1 MELLN
6 LDHIYE
12 CAFIAEGWPSV
23 LGQLADLTGA
33 VGGGIFMLNGDLEN
47 WTASQGLA
55 ETMSAFVK
63 GRILHQMNRPT
74 RVDAVGQHSFI
85 TEADAFK
92 LEELDDHPLY
102 RDFLR
107 PRGLGWSAR
116 TSVRLPTGDSII
128 LTMERAQAAGPIP
141 PESLIGI
148 NALRP
153 HLARAAFISARMR
166 LENAKTAT
174 QTLAMLGL
182 PALVLNQNGRVIAAN
197 RLIENLKDTLVYRA
211 QDRVALTD
219 IRADQLLSQ
228 AIINAADDEFA
239 VPYSFSVSNVAGQAS
254 MVAHVI
260 PVRGQSRDVFLRSA
274 AVLILTPVSSPT
286 MPNVDVVQSL
296 FDLTP
301 AEAKVARFIA
311 QGETVE
317 DIAATNSVSINTVRA
332 QMRGVLEKTGCTRQ
346 VEVANLLSGISVIRE
361 VPKENLTA

>member
-1 MELLN
+1 MEILN
-6 LDHIYE
+6 LDNIYE
-12 CAFIAEGWPSV
+12 CAFINEGWPKV
-23 LGQLADLTGA
+23 LGQLASLTGS

-47 WTASQGLA
+47 WTASAGLA

-63 GRILHQMNRPT
+63 GRILHNMGRPT

-85 TEADAFK
+85 TEQDIFK
-92 LEELDDHPLY
+92 PEELDDHPLY

-128 LTMERAQAAGPIP
+128 LTMERAQTQGPIP
-141 PESLIGI
+141 PETLVGI

-166 LENAKTAT
+166 LENAKTAA

-182 PALVLNQNGRVIAAN
+182 PALVLNQDGRVLAAN
-197 RLIENLKDTLVYRA
+197 DLIQKLKETLIYRA
-211 QDRVALTD
+211 QDLVTLND
-219 IRADQLLSQ
+219 SRADQLLTQ
-228 AIINAADDEFA
+228 AIKNAAHNEFA
-239 VPYSFSVSNVAGQAS
+239 VPYSFSVCNTEGVAS

-260 PVRGQSRDVFLRSA
+260 PVRGQSRDVFLRCS
-274 AVLILTPVSSPT
+274 AVLILTPVTSPS
-286 MPNVDVVQSL
+286 MPSVDLLQSL

-301 AEAKVARFIA
+301 AEAKVARFVA

-317 DIAATNSVSINTVRA
+317 DIATTNAVSVNTVRA

-346 VEVANLLSGISVIRE
+346 IEVANLLSGISVIRE
-361 VPKENLTA
+361 TPNKI